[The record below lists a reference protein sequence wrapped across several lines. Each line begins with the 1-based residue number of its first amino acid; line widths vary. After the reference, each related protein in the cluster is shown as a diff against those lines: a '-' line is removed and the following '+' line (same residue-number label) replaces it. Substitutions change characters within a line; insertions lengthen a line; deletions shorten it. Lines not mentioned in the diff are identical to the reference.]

1 MVQASK
7 RESKGNSFC
16 VARGK
21 ARGPPSAL
29 PLLFLLSRVFPASCL
44 LVPGLVYDLDWA
56 NRTASARL
64 VLVLLCEGRLFF
76 QKSKFPF
83 GNLAKSKSIVLRPS
97 LRARF
102 VLNLQ
107 SIIWFVFFWGRFVC
121 ICVENTYKSRS
132 CFKKKDFPP
141 EKLRAPISRVEIA
154 CCVAQR
160 QEEREREREK
170 ERKKERE
177 FSRNERERDRQFCLS
192 LEDCGFQEEERDRER
207 EREREIDRAEKA
219 LRRER
224 ETRERE
230 RRRRSKQLVGEPSG

>member
-160 QEEREREREK
+160 QEERERERE
-170 ERKKERE
+170 RKKERKRE
-177 FSRNERERDRQFCLS
+177 NSRETKERETDNFVSPSKIVVFKKKR
-192 LEDCGFQEEERDRER
+192 ETERER
-207 EREREIDRAEKA
+207 ERERERRESAEK
-219 LRRER
+219 RER
-224 ETRERE
+224 DERERE

>member
-97 LRARF
+97 LLERVLYSICNQLFGLYFFGGVLFAF
-102 VLNLQ
+102 V
-107 SIIWFVFFWGRFVC
+107 
-121 ICVENTYKSRS
+121 
-132 CFKKKDFPP
+132 
-141 EKLRAPISRVEIA
+141 
-154 CCVAQR
+154 
-160 QEEREREREK
+160 
-170 ERKKERE
+170 
-177 FSRNERERDRQFCLS
+177 
-192 LEDCGFQEEERDRER
+192 
-207 EREREIDRAEKA
+207 
-219 LRRER
+219 
-224 ETRERE
+224 
-230 RRRRSKQLVGEPSG
+230 

>member
-132 CFKKKDFPP
+132 CFKKKRFSPR
-141 EKLRAPISRVEIA
+141 EASSANFA
-154 CCVAQR
+154 C
-160 QEEREREREK
+160 
-170 ERKKERE
+170 
-177 FSRNERERDRQFCLS
+177 RDRML
-192 LEDCGFQEEERDRER
+192 CGTTARRER
-207 EREREIDRAEKA
+207 ERERERKKERERILEKRKRERQTILSLPRRLWFSRRRERQRERERERDRDERA

-230 RRRRSKQLVGEPSG
+230 RDEGDRSNS

>member
-97 LRARF
+97 LSVTLLQTSNSEEDIR
-102 VLNLQ
+102 VLLNLFLNHFVSQ
-107 SIIWFVFFWGRFVC
+107 S
-121 ICVENTYKSRS
+121 
-132 CFKKKDFPP
+132 
-141 EKLRAPISRVEIA
+141 
-154 CCVAQR
+154 
-160 QEEREREREK
+160 
-170 ERKKERE
+170 
-177 FSRNERERDRQFCLS
+177 FC
-192 LEDCGFQEEERDRER
+192 
-207 EREREIDRAEKA
+207 
-219 LRRER
+219 
-224 ETRERE
+224 
-230 RRRRSKQLVGEPSG
+230 